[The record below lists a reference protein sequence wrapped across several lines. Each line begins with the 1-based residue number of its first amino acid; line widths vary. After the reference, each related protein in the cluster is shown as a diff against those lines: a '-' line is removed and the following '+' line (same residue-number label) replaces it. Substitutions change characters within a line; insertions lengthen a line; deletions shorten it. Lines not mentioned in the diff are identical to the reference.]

1 MNAVASR
8 ISLPS
13 HVSRDDLLSC
23 ASVALV
29 EVARRFD
36 PTAGATFATY
46 ALPRLQGAVLD
57 ELRSGDW
64 ASRSVRAAARRTDAA
79 TDALTISLGRPPTR
93 EELAASLGVAR
104 SDLDSLQ
111 IDVHRA
117 VMVSIDAETGTESG
131 SLDLPDTGD
140 SPERALLRTERARH
154 LHEAIAALPDRLD
167 EVVERN
173 FFGDESLT
181 DIADSLGVTLSRVSQ
196 MRARALTLLHAAMSE
211 VWDGTAVAADGGVRA
226 RNQQRAYVDRV
237 AARRHRPRRA
247 RGASPQQSPCP
258 RCALRASAGL
268 ARRPQRPA
276 GRPTRLREVGRKSSA
291 GSGQVPHRPSRNQ
304 VSNTPQHGCSGDHQ
318 QAPIPRRNI
327 MGLSI
332 NQNIAAMNAYRNL
345 SVTDGQMSKSLEKL
359 SSGFRINRA
368 ADDAA
373 GLAISEGLR
382 SQIGGLKVAVRN
394 TQDGVSV
401 VQTAEG
407 ALNET
412 HRDPAAHA

>member
-1 MNAVASR
+1 MGPNPPREKCVTPARPAVSERRQSDVDALVTTHLPLAQFAVNAVASR

-36 PTAGATFATY
+36 PAAGATFATY

-79 TDALTISLGRPPTR
+79 ADALTISLGRPPTK
-93 EELAASLGVAR
+93 EELAASLGVPR
-104 SDLDSLQ
+104 SELDSLQ

-117 VMVSIDAETGTESG
+117 VMVSMDAETNTDGG

-140 SPERALLRTERARH
+140 SPERALLRGERARH
-154 LHEAIAALPDRLD
+154 LHEAIRALPDRLD

-211 VWDGTAVAADGGVRA
+211 VWDGTAVPADGGVRA

-237 AARRHRPRRA
+237 VERQAAGRAAAVTPPIPAPRPAARRGWVLPE
-247 RGASPQQSPCP
+247 RGAAAQ
-258 RCALRASAGL
+258 
-268 ARRPQRPA
+268 PA
-276 GRPTRLREVGRKSSA
+276 
-291 GSGQVPHRPSRNQ
+291 
-304 VSNTPQHGCSGDHQ
+304 
-318 QAPIPRRNI
+318 
-327 MGLSI
+327 
-332 NQNIAAMNAYRNL
+332 
-345 SVTDGQMSKSLEKL
+345 
-359 SSGFRINRA
+359 
-368 ADDAA
+368 
-373 GLAISEGLR
+373 
-382 SQIGGLKVAVRN
+382 
-394 TQDGVSV
+394 
-401 VQTAEG
+401 
-407 ALNET
+407 
-412 HRDPAAHA
+412 

>member
-1 MNAVASR
+1 VTPARPAVSERRPSDVDALVTTHLPLAQFAVNAVASR

-23 ASVALV
+23 ASIALV

-79 TDALTISLGRPPTR
+79 IDALTISLGRPPTKD
-93 EELAASLGVAR
+93 ELAASLGVAR
-104 SDLDSLQ
+104 SELDSLQ

-117 VMVSIDAETGTESG
+117 VMVSIDAETNTDGG
-131 SLDLPDTGD
+131 SLDLPDSGD
-140 SPERALLRTERARH
+140 SPERALLRGEHARH
-154 LHEAIAALPDRLD
+154 LHEAIRALPDRLD

-211 VWDGTAVAADGGVRA
+211 VWDGTAVPADGGVRA

-237 AARRHRPRRA
+237 AAGQGARRTTTVSTSPVLPAQRA
-247 RGASPQQSPCP
+247 RA
-258 RCALRASAGL
+258 
-268 ARRPQRPA
+268 
-276 GRPTRLREVGRKSSA
+276 
-291 GSGQVPHRPSRNQ
+291 
-304 VSNTPQHGCSGDHQ
+304 
-318 QAPIPRRNI
+318 
-327 MGLSI
+327 
-332 NQNIAAMNAYRNL
+332 
-345 SVTDGQMSKSLEKL
+345 
-359 SSGFRINRA
+359 RA
-368 ADDAA
+368 AWQIPEPSAA
-373 GLAISEGLR
+373 L
-382 SQIGGLKVAVRN
+382 
-394 TQDGVSV
+394 
-401 VQTAEG
+401 
-407 ALNET
+407 
-412 HRDPAAHA
+412 PA